1 MTAEERFLARLA
13 LGKNISQDDYGQ
25 MIEFI
30 APSML
35 ARALLKRFIYTGD
48 MRTLIEAARLF
59 NEAGEPYQALEVC
72 SRYPKFYELRQI
84 KGKILPLLRETYQ
97 DDFPATHQVGKLLD
111 EAFLVVDLVSGAV
124 TRYPPLMPSTLQEDA
139 A

>member
-1 MTAEERFLARLA
+1 
-13 LGKNISQDDYGQ
+13 
-25 MIEFI
+25 
-30 APSML
+30 
-35 ARALLKRFIYTGD
+35 

-59 NEAGEPYQALEVC
+59 NEAGKPYQALEVC
-72 SRYPKFYELRQI
+72 SRYPKIYELRQD

-124 TRYPPLMPSTLQEDA
+124 LPTPHALYPARGCCLRQFTSRSVSNTRSPLLKKSPV
-139 A
+139 